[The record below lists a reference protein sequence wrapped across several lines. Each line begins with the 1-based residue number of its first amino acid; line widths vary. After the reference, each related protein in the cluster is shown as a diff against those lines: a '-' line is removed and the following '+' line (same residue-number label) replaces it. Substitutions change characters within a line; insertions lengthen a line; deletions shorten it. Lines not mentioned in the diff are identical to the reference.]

1 MASVV
6 AARDGN
12 GALGGEGRD
21 AGGEGGE
28 GLMQVY
34 SKVTAVMI
42 ERWDGL
48 CESGAWRKSWGQR
61 RLRTFHTVRVAAPRV
76 VARGV
81 AAARADL
88 SCGEKPPGR

>member
-1 MASVV
+1 
-6 AARDGN
+6 
-12 GALGGEGRD
+12 
-21 AGGEGGE
+21 
-28 GLMQVY
+28 
-34 SKVTAVMI
+34 MI

-61 RLRTFHTVRVAAPRV
+61 RRRTFHTVRVAAPRV

>member
-1 MASVV
+1 M
-6 AARDGN
+6 R
-12 GALGGEGRD
+12 
-21 AGGEGGE
+21 GGE

-48 CESGAWRKSWGQR
+48 CESEAWRKSWGQR
-61 RLRTFHTVRVAAPRV
+61 RRRTFHTVRVAAPRV